1 MQSVAV
7 LVAHRE
13 KILLIE
19 HRNRGDISIP
29 GGRKEKGESDAQAC
43 VRECYEETGIEV
55 TKVKEVLGSFSGLDY
70 ECKVYACDAIVSEP
84 VPGDDAVRSWFGF
97 PSELT
102 SVNAAAEKSFIAEYL
117 KRRQSDTLESIK
129 RLFRNAYKI
138 VVGKSDF
145 ELYFPESVKRMD
157 DLSSSEKLAM
167 FKCFEILPVGS
178 YDLV

>member
-19 HRNRGDISIP
+19 HRTRGDVSIP
-29 GGRKEKGESDAQAC
+29 GGRKEKGETDAQTC
-43 VRECYEETGIEV
+43 VRECEEETGIEI
-55 TKVKEVLGSFSGLDY
+55 TKVKEVLGSFSGSDY
-70 ECKVYACDAIVSEP
+70 ECKVYACDAIISDP
-84 VPGDDAVRSWFGF
+84 VAGDDAVRSWFGF

-102 SVNAAAEKSFIAEYL
+102 SVNSASEKVFIAEYL
-117 KRRQSDTLESIK
+117 KRRQTDTLGAIK

-138 VVGKSDF
+138 VVGKSDL
-145 ELYFPESVKRMD
+145 ELHFPESIKRMD
-157 DLSSSEKLAM
+157 DLGPSEKLAM
-167 FKCFEILPVGS
+167 FKCFEVLPVGS